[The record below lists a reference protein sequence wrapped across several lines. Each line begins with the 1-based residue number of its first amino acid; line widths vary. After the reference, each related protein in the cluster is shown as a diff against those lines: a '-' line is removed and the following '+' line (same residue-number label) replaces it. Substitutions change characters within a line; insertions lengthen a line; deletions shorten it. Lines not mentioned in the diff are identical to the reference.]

1 MKWPAHPCHFCE
13 TMWKNRLSISIC
25 FCITTLQ
32 LVKWKQKL
40 SVIDFENTLY
50 ETPGFLSSL
59 TVYPESSCR
68 LRKFRDWALVIFASP
83 KLLMFNPCSLCL

>member
-50 ETPGFLSSL
+50 ETPGFFCLPLQYTLRAVVNFVSL
-59 TVYPESSCR
+59 ETG
-68 LRKFRDWALVIFASP
+68 L
-83 KLLMFNPCSLCL
+83 